1 MAKYLFQG
9 SYSSQGVEG
18 LVEEGGS
25 GRVAAATAAV
35 ESLGGSVEA
44 FYFQFGR
51 DDALLLVDLPSNA
64 DAAAMSL
71 AVAASGMVKGRMT
84 PLLTPAEIDEATERV
99 KGATYRPPGG

>member
-9 SYSSQGVEG
+9 SYSSQGVQG
-18 LVEEGGS
+18 LIDEGGS
-25 GRVAAATAAV
+25 SRVAAATTAV
-35 ESLGGSVEA
+35 ESMGGSVEA

-71 AVAASGMVKGRMT
+71 AVAASGMVQGRMT
-84 PLLTPAEIDEATERV
+84 PLMTPTEIDEATEKV
-99 KGATYRPPGG
+99 KSATYRPPGG

>member
-18 LVEEGGS
+18 LVEDGGS

-35 ESLGGSVEA
+35 ESMGGSVEA

-64 DAAAMSL
+64 DAAALSL
-71 AVAASGMVKGRMT
+71 AVAASGLVRGRMT
-84 PLLTPAEIDEATERV
+84 PLLTPTEIDEATGKV

>member
-64 DAAAMSL
+64 DATAMSL
-71 AVAASGMVKGRMT
+71 AVAASGMVKG
-84 PLLTPAEIDEATERV
+84 A
-99 KGATYRPPGG
+99 